1 MKEDT
6 FKYKNS
12 INVNNINT
20 ILNYINREMGTSIIS
35 KNLLTKNTPYQK
47 LSKEYMRTFS
57 GIYYTDEQDRLILE
71 IIDKLKMEL
80 EKINI
85 DKL

>member
-1 MKEDT
+1 
-6 FKYKNS
+6 
-12 INVNNINT
+12 
-20 ILNYINREMGTSIIS
+20 
-35 KNLLTKNTPYQK
+35 
-47 LSKEYMRTFS
+47 MRTFS

>member
-35 KNLLTKNTPYQK
+35 KNLLTKILPIKSYLKNICV
-47 LSKEYMRTFS
+47 LSLEYT
-57 GIYYTDEQDRLILE
+57 ILTSK
-71 IIDKLKMEL
+71 ID
-80 EKINI
+80 
-85 DKL
+85 